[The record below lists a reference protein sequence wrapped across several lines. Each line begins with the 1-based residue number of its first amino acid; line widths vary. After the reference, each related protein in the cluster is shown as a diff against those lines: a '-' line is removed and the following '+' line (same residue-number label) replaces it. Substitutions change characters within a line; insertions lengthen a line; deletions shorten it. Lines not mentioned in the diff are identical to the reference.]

1 MIRLFAALVVLAAVI
16 AATMIAYA
24 VATGLDARAQPS
36 AIEARLARGVRSLAI
51 PRAVRS
57 RTNPV
62 ARSSDVLA
70 EGMSHYADHCASCH
84 ANNGSGDTEMGRG
97 LFPKPPDMRQAATQ
111 ELTDGELFYIIEHGV
126 RFTGMPGWSTGTE
139 SGENATWH
147 LVHFIR
153 QLPKLTDED
162 LEHMETMTPRSPEEI
177 RQELEEER
185 FLRGETPAPSPPSG
199 HSHSGAH
206 R

>member
-1 MIRLFAALVVLAAVI
+1 MIRLFSAAIVVIIVVTAAV
-16 AATMIAYA
+16 AGYA

-36 AIEARLARGVRSLAI
+36 SIEARLARAVRTLAI

-62 ARSSDVLA
+62 QASVDVLA

-84 ANNGSGDTEMGRG
+84 ATNGSGDTEMGRG
-97 LFPKPPDMRQAATQ
+97 LFPKPPDMRLAATQ

-153 QLPKLTDED
+153 RLPKLTDED
-162 LEHMETMTPRSPEEI
+162 LERMKTMTPRSPEEI

-185 FLRGETPAPSPPSG
+185 FLRGDTSTP
-199 HSHSGAH
+199 SHTDKHAHAGAH
-206 R
+206 K